1 MADTYK
7 RAFES
12 YYSLK
17 RQYDA
22 KIARQKR
29 QITSNASL
37 SLAEKQEAIRE
48 LKHKC
53 INCNRHPGTVFR
65 QEGKR
70 LIAHCANTE
79 SPCNLDI
86 DITRG
91 GYEPTSYMRSFF
103 REITELRKTEI
114 VEAKLNLLFGY
125 ETEEDSMTAFESR
138 LREYKEGE
146 DMLTTID
153 SGIDA
158 VVNDLGKQADLAG
171 KELELYKAVE
181 TIKELILKH
190 REDPKTHSGVFGTI
204 AEIMVGQVAELNEQ
218 IRNLKY
224 STNRII
230 FDESDG
236 THHLE
241 QIPYQMGEIE
251 IDLFDEPVVS
261 KYKTGKT
268 AKADAAI

>member
-1 MADTYK
+1 MADAYR
-7 RAFES
+7 RAFET
-12 YYSLK
+12 YYALK

-29 QITSNASL
+29 QITSNPSL
-37 SLAEKQEAIRE
+37 SLAEKQEAIRD
-48 LKHKC
+48 LKPKC
-53 INCNRHPGTVFR
+53 VSCNRHPGTVFR
-65 QEGKR
+65 HEGKR
-70 LIAHCANTE
+70 LVAHCANSE

-91 GYEPTSYMRSFF
+91 GFESTSFMRSFF

-125 ETEEDSMTAFESR
+125 ETEEESMAAFESR

-171 KELELYKAVE
+171 KELELYKSIE
-181 TIKELILKH
+181 SIKELISKH
-190 REDPKTHSGVFGTI
+190 REDPKTNSGVFATI

-218 IRNLKY
+218 IRTLKY
-224 STNRII
+224 STNKII
-230 FDESDG
+230 FDETDG
-236 THHLE
+236 THYLE

-261 KYKTGKT
+261 KFRTGKA
-268 AKADAAI
+268 AKAEATI

>member
-1 MADTYK
+1 MADAYR
-7 RAFES
+7 RAFET
-12 YYSLK
+12 YYGLK

-37 SLAEKQEAIRE
+37 SLAEKQEAIRD
-48 LKHKC
+48 LKPKC
-53 INCNRHPGTVFR
+53 VSCNRHPGTVFR

-70 LIAHCANTE
+70 LVAHCGNTE

-91 GYEPTSYMRSFF
+91 GFEPTSNMRSFF

-125 ETEEDSMTAFESR
+125 ETEEESVAAFESR

-171 KELELYKAVE
+171 KELELYKAIE
-181 TIKELILKH
+181 SIKELISKH
-190 REDPKTHSGVFGTI
+190 REDPKAHSGVFGTI
-204 AEIMVGQVAELNEQ
+204 AEIIVGQVAELNEQ
-218 IRNLKY
+218 IRTLKY
-224 STNRII
+224 STNKII
-230 FDESDG
+230 FDESDD
-236 THHLE
+236 TYHLE

-261 KYKTGKT
+261 KFRTGK
-268 AKADAAI
+268 AVKPEAAI